1 MRGGIEGYA
10 CRREAFMEKIFRVGL
25 AAAVL
30 MAVLAG
36 WHSYRDAD
44 DPSPFRQIMIHGT
57 PVCVFQD
64 GEDILA
70 RIGQCPGGPD
80 GERDI
85 RSRSAPFHGQPRM
98 ELPPGHPPVDDKH
111 FSDERRTIPI

>member
-1 MRGGIEGYA
+1 M
-10 CRREAFMEKIFRVGL
+10 FMGKILRVGL

-30 MAVLAG
+30 MVLLAG
-36 WHSYRDAD
+36 WHSYRNAD
-44 DPSPFRQIMIHGT
+44 DASPFRQIMIHGT

-70 RIGQCPGGPD
+70 RIGQCPGTPD
-80 GERDI
+80 EGRDV
-85 RSRSAPFHGQPRM
+85 RSRSAPFHGHPGM
-98 ELPPGHPPVDDKH
+98 GLPPGHPPVDDRL